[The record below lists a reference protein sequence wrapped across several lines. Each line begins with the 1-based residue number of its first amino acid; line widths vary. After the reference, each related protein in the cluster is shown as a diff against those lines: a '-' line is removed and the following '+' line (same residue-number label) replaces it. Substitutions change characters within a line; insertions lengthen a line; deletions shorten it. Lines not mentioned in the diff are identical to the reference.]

1 MKRVYWF
8 FLFAAGLAIV
18 LGYSQIDRA
27 IFHNSSI
34 AAPTEIIQQTEVRAL
49 SGKLDNVPMFNSNSP
64 EWLKKE
70 GILLS
75 TFPPAGK
82 TAPTA
87 HLNYVFKGRFDV
99 FLHHQTHTPIDL
111 QTFYLGFLLHN
122 PNKKPVTVEV
132 LQAASYLTAK
142 APYVVLPD
150 YQENNDNTIYSGP
163 GDAAATDV
171 LQGKRQSD
179 FPEKIVIPAGESR
192 LLLNHP
198 MPVTGL
204 EKPIN
209 GRSTIAR
216 LRSDDRVYAASLAM
230 YAKKNK
236 DGSDRP
242 PTLAEWENLL
252 KTGVLATP
260 RDKTPTPPDQTSG
273 QLIYSRVAG
282 VAEGS
287 RWMAQLTDK
296 DSKDLKIPEKNQSF
310 AYPIATLRGGT
321 LGTNQSQTAKLLVR
335 YPDTAYESHGNYAVE
350 YNLTLPLYNSS
361 TEKRQ
366 IDLTFATPIKENKL
380 SQGGLRFRQPS
391 LDFPFFRGTIRLK
404 YTDDK
409 GKSIVRYVHLWHRT
423 GKVLPPL
430 LSLHLSPQ
438 SRREV
443 KVDLIYPPDS
453 TPPQVLMV
461 SSKS

>member
-1 MKRVYWF
+1 MKRAYWF
-8 FLFAAGLAIV
+8 VLFALSSIV
-18 LGYSQIDRA
+18 VLSYSQLKNLNLT
-27 IFHNSSI
+27 NSSI
-34 AAPTEIIQQTEVRAL
+34 AAPTEIVRQTEMRAL

-75 TFPPAGK
+75 TFPPTGK
-82 TAPTA
+82 IVPTA
-87 HLNYVFKGRFDV
+87 HLDYAFKGRFDV
-99 FLHHQTHTPIDL
+99 FLHHQTHTPPEL

-122 PNKKPVTVEV
+122 PNQKPVTVEV
-132 LQAASYLTAK
+132 LQAASYLTAQ
-142 APYVVLPD
+142 APYIVLPD
-150 YQENNDNTIYSGP
+150 YQENPDNTIHSGP

-171 LQGKRQSD
+171 LQGKRQKD
-179 FPEKIVIPAGESR
+179 FPEKIVIPAGASR

-230 YAKKNK
+230 FAKRNS

-252 KTGVLATP
+252 KTGALATP
-260 RDKTPTPPDQTSG
+260 RDKTPTPPERTSG
-273 QLIYSRVAG
+273 QLIYGRVAG

-287 RWMAQLTDK
+287 RWIALLADK
-296 DSKDLKIPEKNQSF
+296 DSKDLKIPELGKSF
-310 AYPIATLRGGT
+310 SYPIATLRGGT
-321 LGTNQSQTAKLLVR
+321 LGTDRSQTAKLSVR

-350 YNLTLPLYNSS
+350 YNLTLPLYNPNR
-361 TEKRQ
+361 EGRKVH
-366 IDLTFATPIKENKL
+366 LTLATPIKENKL

-404 YTDDK
+404 YTDDA
-409 GKSIVRYVHLWHRT
+409 GKSITRYVHLWHRT

-430 LSLHLSPQ
+430 LSLNLSAQ

-453 TPPQVLMV
+453 TPPQVLTV
-461 SSKS
+461 SSE